1 MRWQAPELL
10 VSGRFRSSIGS
21 LSADPD
27 SVIVSSVSPET
38 DVYAFASVCLE
49 VLPLTVRLCNSC

>member
-10 VSGRFRSSIGS
+10 VSGRFRTSIGS

-27 SVIVSSVSPET
+27 SIIASSVSPKT

-49 VLPLTVRLCNSC
+49 VLPLIFRL